1 MIRITDRLEK
11 ASKYLPQSELA
22 LIEKAYVYSAS
33 AHAGQFRLSGE
44 PYLSHPLEV
53 SNILVDLKLDGPTIA
68 GGLLHDTVEDTSV
81 TIEDIQEN
89 FGEEVADIVDGVTK
103 IGQVTFESKQTA
115 QAENIRKM
123 ILAMAKDL
131 RVILVKLADRL
142 HNMRTLEFQNPVK
155 RRLISQETLDIYS
168 PISHRLGLY
177 KIKVELD
184 DLSLK
189 YLKPD
194 VYNRIKEGIKQ
205 HRLLGE
211 DYITK
216 VISEL
221 EKILKE
227 NKIQGRVSGRQKHI
241 YSIYQKMKKQKLSLD
256 QVYDLI
262 AFRVI
267 VTSIKDCY
275 TALGII
281 HSKWPPV
288 PGRFKDYISMPK
300 PNMYQS
306 LHTTVIGPE
315 GEHIEIQ
322 IRTEK
327 MHYIAEYGVA
337 AHWKYKDKNIIT
349 PKDEK
354 RFSWLRQIL
363 DWERELKDPKE
374 FIHSLKID
382 LFEDEVYVFT
392 PRRDVLALPQGATPV
407 DFAYMIHSE
416 VGDRCVGAKVNGK
429 LVPLNTKLKNGDIVE
444 IITNPNHKP
453 SRDWL
458 KFVKTAKAKAKIR
471 HWIKTEERASSISLA
486 KELLEKEGRKLGINF
501 QKELKKGSL
510 EKIAAE
516 FSYKTI
522 DDLLAAVGYA
532 KLTPKQVLNRLLPS
546 QKRPEITKNR
556 QEKINQQVAKQSLE
570 RKEGVEIKGAKNL
583 LIRYA
588 KCCQPVKGDPI
599 IGYISRGRGVI
610 IHTTDCPNVK
620 NLEPQR
626 LVEVTWAGEENKIYT
641 ATIKIISK
649 NQKGALAQIAKA
661 LSDEEINIVS
671 GRFETRVDN
680 TTEIF
685 FTIEIDSSEHLYS
698 TLDKLTKLKPVIE
711 AIRTTGGTTKI
722 Q

>member
-1 MIRITDRLEK
+1 
-11 ASKYLPQSELA
+11 
-22 LIEKAYVYSAS
+22 
-33 AHAGQFRLSGE
+33 
-44 PYLSHPLEV
+44 
-53 SNILVDLKLDGPTIA
+53 
-68 GGLLHDTVEDTSV
+68 
-81 TIEDIQEN
+81 
-89 FGEEVADIVDGVTK
+89 
-103 IGQVTFESKQTA
+103 
-115 QAENIRKM
+115 
-123 ILAMAKDL
+123 
-131 RVILVKLADRL
+131 
-142 HNMRTLEFQNPVK
+142 
-155 RRLISQETLDIYS
+155 
-168 PISHRLGLY
+168 
-177 KIKVELD
+177 
-184 DLSLK
+184 
-189 YLKPD
+189 
-194 VYNRIKEGIKQ
+194 
-205 HRLLGE
+205 
-211 DYITK
+211 
-216 VISEL
+216 
-221 EKILKE
+221 
-227 NKIQGRVSGRQKHI
+227 
-241 YSIYQKMKKQKLSLD
+241 MKKQKLSLD

>member
-1 MIRITDRLEK
+1 MIRITDILEK
-11 ASKYLPQSELA
+11 ASKYLPQSELT

>member
-1 MIRITDRLEK
+1 MVRITEIIEK
-11 ASKYLPQSELA
+11 ASKYMSQSDVA

-33 AHAGQFRLSGE
+33 AHEGQFRLSGE
-44 PYLSHPLEV
+44 PYLSHPIEV
-53 SNILVDLKLDGPTIA
+53 SNILVDLKLDAPTVA
-68 GGLLHDTVEDTSV
+68 SGLLHDTVEDTKA
-81 TIEDIQEN
+81 TIEDIENN
-89 FGEEVADIVDGVTK
+89 FGKEVASIVDGVTK

-142 HNMRTLEFQNPVK
+142 HNMRTLEFQNPIK
-155 RRLISQETLDIYS
+155 RRLISQETLEIYS

-194 VYNRIKEGIKQ
+194 VYKRIEEGIKK
-205 HRLLGE
+205 HRVLGK
-211 DYITK
+211 DYIDK
-216 VISEL
+216 VISKL
-221 EKILKE
+221 ENILSE
-227 NKIQGRVSGRQKHI
+227 NNIKGKVTGRQKHI
-241 YSIYQKMKKQKLSLD
+241 YSIYQKMIKQKLPLE
-256 QVYDLI
+256 QIYDLI

-267 VTSIKDCY
+267 VDSIKDCY
-275 TALGII
+275 TTLGII

-300 PNMYQS
+300 ANMYQS
-306 LHTTVIGPE
+306 LHTTVIGPN

-337 AHWKYKDKNIIT
+337 AHWKYKDKDIIK

-374 FIHSLKID
+374 FIQSLKID

-392 PRRDVLALPQGATPV
+392 PKKEVLVLPQGATPV

-429 LVPLNTKLKNGDIVE
+429 LVPLDTKLKTGDLVE

-458 KFVKTAKAKAKIR
+458 KFVKTAKARTKIR
-471 HWIKTEERASSISLA
+471 HWIRTEERETSIALA

-501 QKELKKGSL
+501 QKELKNGCL
-510 EKIAAE
+510 EKVAEE
-516 FSYKTI
+516 FSYKSVE
-522 DDLLAAVGYA
+522 DLLVAVGYA
-532 KLTPKQVLNRLLPS
+532 KITPRQVLNKLISPQ
-546 QKRPEITKNR
+546 QKKLECQKNR
-556 QEKINQQVAKQSLE
+556 HKKETQKEVHSEEKDGIK
-570 RKEGVEIKGAKNL
+570 IKGAKNL
-583 LIRYA
+583 LVSYA

-599 IGYISRGRGVI
+599 VGYISRGRGI
-610 IHTTDCPNVK
+610 IVHTSDCPNVK
-620 NLEPQR
+620 NLEPHR
-626 LVEVTWAGEENKIYT
+626 LIEVTWTGEEDKTYT

-649 NQKGALAQIAKA
+649 NEKGALATITKA
-661 LSDEEINIVS
+661 LSDEGINILS
-671 GRFETRVDN
+671 GHFDTKVDN

-685 FTIEIDSSEHLYS
+685 FQIEIDSSEHLYS
-698 TLDKLTKLKPVIE
+698 TLDTISKLPPVIE
-711 AIRTTGGTTKI
+711 AIRYGGT
-722 Q
+722 